1 MSIRSICSRVLFSA
15 SVSLLIFC
23 PVDLS
28 FGVSG
33 VLKSP
38 KMNALQSIFPFSS
51 VSICF
56 TYAGAPVLGAYI
68 YLEWLYPLVGLS
80 PLSLCS
86 VLLYL
91 LLLSLF

>member
-1 MSIRSICSRVLFSA
+1 MSIRSICSSVLFSA

-23 PVDLS
+23 LVDLS

-38 KMNALQSIFPFSS
+38 RMNALHSISSFSS

-68 YLEWLYPLVGLS
+68 FRMVISSCLTEP
-80 PLSLCS
+80 
-86 VLLYL
+86 
-91 LLLSLF
+91 FIIM

>member
-1 MSIRSICSRVLFSA
+1 MSVRSICSNVLFSA

-23 PVDLS
+23 LVDLS

-38 KMNALQSIFPFSS
+38 KMNALHSISPFNP

-56 TYAGAPVLGAYI
+56 TYVGDPVLGAQI
-68 YLEWLYPLVGLS
+68 FIMVISSCCIDP
-80 PLSLCS
+80 
-86 VLLYL
+86 
-91 LLLSLF
+91 FIIM